1 MKVYIH
7 GGFHKTA
14 TSSIQKLLAD
24 NAPLAPSGYRFYVY
38 REHTLVRDLY
48 KRLLFYWRVPS
59 SLALKRV
66 RTGLERLREEMVSQQ
81 TQTAIVSLE
90 SLCGQLPNHR
100 NSASIYPHANTIL
113 KEVADVFAAD
123 EPVFMFST
131 RNVRSWIESLYYY
144 RVRSRGTRMKL
155 EEFAAVAKYRT
166 LDWDNLVDE
175 VMKDIEAPRHVVA
188 MEDDLKSP
196 LGPGS
201 TILSIISPDGEL
213 TANWKPVERLKPKP
227 DSRVLELGERWW
239 MMLLPRFLRRRIMRT
254 YMRWLKRSDGT
265 ATLKERST

>member
-14 TSSIQKLLAD
+14 TSSIQKLLTE

-38 REHTLVRDLY
+38 SDDPLVRDLY

-59 SLALKRV
+59 SLALRRV
-66 RTGLERLREEMVSQQ
+66 RTCLELLREDMVSQE
-81 TQTAIVSLE
+81 TKTAIVSFE

-100 NSASIYPHANTIL
+100 KTASIFPHANTIL

-131 RNVRSWIESLYYY
+131 RNARSWIESLYYH

-155 EEFAAVAKYRT
+155 EDFAAIEKYRT
-166 LDWDNLVDE
+166 LDWENLVDE
-175 VMKDIEAPRHVVA
+175 VMKDIQAPCHVVA

-201 TILSIISPDGEL
+201 AILSIISPDGKL
-213 TANWKPVERLKPKP
+213 TANWKPVERRKPRP
-227 DSRVLELGERWW
+227 DSRVIELGERWW

-254 YMRWLKRSDGT
+254 YMRRLKRGNGM
-265 ATLKERST
+265 ATLNARSS